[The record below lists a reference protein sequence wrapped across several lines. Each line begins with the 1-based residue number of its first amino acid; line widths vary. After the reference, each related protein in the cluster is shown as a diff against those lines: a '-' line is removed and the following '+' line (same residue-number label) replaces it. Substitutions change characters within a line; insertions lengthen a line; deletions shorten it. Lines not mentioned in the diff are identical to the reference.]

1 MKDEILDLFFD
12 KKMKQKDIAELLNI
26 AKSTVSKIVS
36 KDSRFI
42 AEKSLRK
49 ANNKV
54 KRNKDIQR
62 RVEQNRKKVQFKN
75 NSDDLILK
83 QMHSQAS
90 MELSKRYHLSNRI
103 VDEHLSVLVDN
114 PSVGE
119 EHVHHITDILLSFRN
134 HEEACRICDH
144 LCRVL
149 E

>member
-1 MKDEILDLFFD
+1 MKDEILDLFFN

-26 AKSTVSKIVS
+26 AKSTVSKVVS

-42 AEKSLRK
+42 TEKSLRK

-90 MELSKRYHLSNRI
+90 MELSKRSHLSNENYRKWNKTAYNY
-103 VDEHLSVLVDN
+103 N
-114 PSVGE
+114 PSKKRFEFDENLGRSYDVPKY
-119 EHVHHITDILLSFRN
+119 IKAKIF
-134 HEEACRICDH
+134 
-144 LCRVL
+144 
-149 E
+149 

>member
-49 ANNKV
+49 ASNKV

-90 MELSKRYHLSNRI
+90 MELSKRSHLSNENYRKWNKTAYNY
-103 VDEHLSVLVDN
+103 N
-114 PSVGE
+114 PSKKRFEFDENLGRSYDVPKY
-119 EHVHHITDILLSFRN
+119 IKAKIF
-134 HEEACRICDH
+134 
-144 LCRVL
+144 
-149 E
+149 

>member
-1 MKDEILDLFFD
+1 MKDEILDLFFN
-12 KKMKQKDIAELLNI
+12 KRMKQKDIAELLNI
-26 AKSTVSKIVS
+26 AKSTVSKVVS

-42 AEKSLRK
+42 TEKSLRK

-90 MELSKRYHLSNRI
+90 MELSKRSHLSNENYRKWNKTAYNY
-103 VDEHLSVLVDN
+103 N
-114 PSVGE
+114 PSKKRFEFDENLGRSYDVPKY
-119 EHVHHITDILLSFRN
+119 IKAKNF
-134 HEEACRICDH
+134 
-144 LCRVL
+144 
-149 E
+149 

>member
-90 MELSKRYHLSNRI
+90 MELSKRSHLSNENYRKWNKTAYNY
-103 VDEHLSVLVDN
+103 N
-114 PSVGE
+114 PSKKRFEFDENLGRSYDVPKY
-119 EHVHHITDILLSFRN
+119 IKAKNF
-134 HEEACRICDH
+134 
-144 LCRVL
+144 
-149 E
+149 

>member
-1 MKDEILDLFFD
+1 MKDEILDLFFN
-12 KKMKQKDIAELLNI
+12 KRMKQKDIAELLNI

-49 ANNKV
+49 ASNKV

-90 MELSKRYHLSNRI
+90 MELSKRSHLSNENYRKWNKTAYNY
-103 VDEHLSVLVDN
+103 N
-114 PSVGE
+114 PSKKRFEFDENLGRSYDVPKY
-119 EHVHHITDILLSFRN
+119 IKAKIF
-134 HEEACRICDH
+134 
-144 LCRVL
+144 
-149 E
+149 

>member
-42 AEKSLRK
+42 TEKSLRK

-90 MELSKRYHLSNRI
+90 MELSKRSHLSNENYRKWNKTAYNY
-103 VDEHLSVLVDN
+103 N
-114 PSVGE
+114 PSKKRFEFDENLGRSYDVPKY
-119 EHVHHITDILLSFRN
+119 IKAKIFK
-134 HEEACRICDH
+134 
-144 LCRVL
+144 
-149 E
+149 

>member
-42 AEKSLRK
+42 AEKSLRMAKSK
-49 ANNKV
+49 AKH
-54 KRNKDIQR
+54 NKDIQT

-90 MELSKRYHLSNRI
+90 MELSKRSHLSNENYRKWNKTAYNY
-103 VDEHLSVLVDN
+103 N
-114 PSVGE
+114 PSKKRFEFDENLGRSYDVPKY
-119 EHVHHITDILLSFRN
+119 IKAKIF
-134 HEEACRICDH
+134 
-144 LCRVL
+144 
-149 E
+149 

>member
-26 AKSTVSKIVS
+26 AKSTVSKVVS

-90 MELSKRYHLSNRI
+90 MELSKRSYLSNENYRKWNKTAYNY
-103 VDEHLSVLVDN
+103 N
-114 PSVGE
+114 PSKKRFEFDENLGRSYDVPKY
-119 EHVHHITDILLSFRN
+119 IKAKKF
-134 HEEACRICDH
+134 
-144 LCRVL
+144 
-149 E
+149 

>member
-90 MELSKRYHLSNRI
+90 MELSKRSHLSNENYRKWNKTAYNY
-103 VDEHLSVLVDN
+103 N
-114 PSVGE
+114 PSKRRFEFDENLVRSYD
-119 EHVHHITDILLSFRN
+119 VPKYIKAKIF
-134 HEEACRICDH
+134 
-144 LCRVL
+144 
-149 E
+149 

>member
-1 MKDEILDLFFD
+1 MKDEILDLFFN

-90 MELSKRYHLSNRI
+90 MELSKRSHLSNENYRKWNKTAYNY
-103 VDEHLSVLVDN
+103 N
-114 PSVGE
+114 PSKKRFEFDENLGRSYDVPKY
-119 EHVHHITDILLSFRN
+119 IKAKIF
-134 HEEACRICDH
+134 
-144 LCRVL
+144 
-149 E
+149 

>member
-26 AKSTVSKIVS
+26 AKSTVSKVVS

-62 RVEQNRKKVQFKN
+62 RVEQNRKKEQFKN

-90 MELSKRYHLSNRI
+90 MELSKRSHLSNENYRKWNKTAYNY
-103 VDEHLSVLVDN
+103 N
-114 PSVGE
+114 PSKKRFEFDENLGRSYDVPKY
-119 EHVHHITDILLSFRN
+119 IKAKIF
-134 HEEACRICDH
+134 
-144 LCRVL
+144 
-149 E
+149 

>member
-26 AKSTVSKIVS
+26 AKSTVSKVVS

-90 MELSKRYHLSNRI
+90 MELSKRSHLSNENYRKWNKTAYNY
-103 VDEHLSVLVDN
+103 N
-114 PSVGE
+114 PSKKRFEFDENLGRSYDVPKY
-119 EHVHHITDILLSFRN
+119 IKAKIF
-134 HEEACRICDH
+134 
-144 LCRVL
+144 
-149 E
+149 

>member
-12 KKMKQKDIAELLNI
+12 KKMKQKDIAKLLNI

-62 RVEQNRKKVQFKN
+62 RVEQNRKKLQFKN

-90 MELSKRYHLSNRI
+90 MELSKRSHLSNENYRKWNKTAYNY
-103 VDEHLSVLVDN
+103 N
-114 PSVGE
+114 PSKKRFEFDENLGRSYDVPKY
-119 EHVHHITDILLSFRN
+119 IKAKIF
-134 HEEACRICDH
+134 
-144 LCRVL
+144 
-149 E
+149 

>member
-26 AKSTVSKIVS
+26 AKSTVSKVVS

-42 AEKSLRK
+42 TEKSLRK

-90 MELSKRYHLSNRI
+90 MELSKRSHLSNENYRKWNKTAYNY
-103 VDEHLSVLVDN
+103 N
-114 PSVGE
+114 PSKKRFEFDENLGRSYDVPKY
-119 EHVHHITDILLSFRN
+119 IKAKNF
-134 HEEACRICDH
+134 
-144 LCRVL
+144 
-149 E
+149 

>member
-62 RVEQNRKKVQFKN
+62 RVEQNRKKEQFKN

-90 MELSKRYHLSNRI
+90 MELSKRSHLSNENYRKWNKTAYNY
-103 VDEHLSVLVDN
+103 N
-114 PSVGE
+114 PSKKRFEFDENLGRSYDVPKY
-119 EHVHHITDILLSFRN
+119 IKAKIF
-134 HEEACRICDH
+134 
-144 LCRVL
+144 
-149 E
+149 

>member
-1 MKDEILDLFFD
+1 MKDEILDLFFN
-12 KKMKQKDIAELLNI
+12 KKMKQKDIAKLLNI

-54 KRNKDIQR
+54 KRNKDTQR
-62 RVEQNRKKVQFKN
+62 RVEQNRKKEQFKN

-90 MELSKRYHLSNRI
+90 MELSKRSHLSNENYRKWNKTAYNY
-103 VDEHLSVLVDN
+103 N
-114 PSVGE
+114 PSKKRFEFDENLGRSYDVPKY
-119 EHVHHITDILLSFRN
+119 IKAKIF
-134 HEEACRICDH
+134 
-144 LCRVL
+144 
-149 E
+149 

>member
-26 AKSTVSKIVS
+26 AKSTVSKVVS

-49 ANNKV
+49 ANDKV

-90 MELSKRYHLSNRI
+90 MELSKRSHLSNENYRKWNKTAYNY
-103 VDEHLSVLVDN
+103 N
-114 PSVGE
+114 PSKKRFEFDENLGRSYDVPKY
-119 EHVHHITDILLSFRN
+119 IKAKIF
-134 HEEACRICDH
+134 
-144 LCRVL
+144 
-149 E
+149 

>member
-1 MKDEILDLFFD
+1 MKDEILDLFFN

-26 AKSTVSKIVS
+26 AKSTVSKVVS

-90 MELSKRYHLSNRI
+90 MELSKRSHLSNENYRKWNKTAYNY
-103 VDEHLSVLVDN
+103 N
-114 PSVGE
+114 PSKRRFEFDENLGRSYDVPKY
-119 EHVHHITDILLSFRN
+119 IKAKIF
-134 HEEACRICDH
+134 
-144 LCRVL
+144 
-149 E
+149 

>member
-26 AKSTVSKIVS
+26 AKSTVSKVVS

-42 AEKSLRK
+42 TEKSLRK

-90 MELSKRYHLSNRI
+90 MELSKRSHLSNENYRKWNKTAYNY
-103 VDEHLSVLVDN
+103 N
-114 PSVGE
+114 PSKKRFEFDENLGRSYDVPKY
-119 EHVHHITDILLSFRN
+119 IKAKIF
-134 HEEACRICDH
+134 
-144 LCRVL
+144 
-149 E
+149 

>member
-26 AKSTVSKIVS
+26 AKSTVSKVVS

-42 AEKSLRK
+42 TEKSLRK

-62 RVEQNRKKVQFKN
+62 RVEQNRKKEQFKN
-75 NSDDLILK
+75 NSDDLIVK

-90 MELSKRYHLSNRI
+90 MELSKRSHLSNENYRKWNKTAYNY
-103 VDEHLSVLVDN
+103 N
-114 PSVGE
+114 PSKKRFEFDENLGRSYDVPKY
-119 EHVHHITDILLSFRN
+119 IKAKIF
-134 HEEACRICDH
+134 
-144 LCRVL
+144 
-149 E
+149 

>member
-26 AKSTVSKIVS
+26 AKSTVSKIVN

-42 AEKSLRK
+42 AEKSHRK

-90 MELSKRYHLSNRI
+90 MELSKRSHLSNENYRKWNKTAYNYNPSKKRFE
-103 VDEHLSVLVDN
+103 VDENLGRSYDV
-114 PSVGE
+114 PKY
-119 EHVHHITDILLSFRN
+119 IKAKIF
-134 HEEACRICDH
+134 
-144 LCRVL
+144 
-149 E
+149 